1 VTDTLA
7 AAACGL
13 GVAVLCVVLRAQGG
27 VRAGL
32 GLVARRV
39 GAAIV
44 IAGLMAGVLIAL
56 TPLFQLLDRLE
67 FMQAYQRQFP
77 DVSPWMIEQVMTL
90 VAVTV
95 LGFLVRRGLPAQLL
109 AGLLVLLIFSI
120 PLLASVCLLGL
131 LGVPVVAVVEG
142 RLWITG
148 KWPSGWPG
156 VAFGAVLGA
165 AVGVAHGLIIA
176 VLIAVLIAALA
187 ELDE

>member
-13 GVAVLCVVLRAQGG
+13 GVAMLCVVLRAQGG

-95 LGFLVRRGLPAQLL
+95 LGFLVRRRLPAQLL

-120 PLLASVCLLGL
+120 PLLASVCLLEL

-142 RLWITG
+142 WLCM
-148 KWPSGWPG
+148 PASGPRVGLGLRSGLCW
-156 VAFGAVLGA
+156 VLRSGSPM
-165 AVGVAHGLIIA
+165 
-176 VLIAVLIAALA
+176 
-187 ELDE
+187 D